1 MVVRIMD
8 DSHIEVAT
16 CVDFADCVLIASLS
30 GEESIASATR
40 LHCTGSSL
48 LDGAVGAI
56 EDKRMTD
63 RRSTIVKRQ
72 GGAR

>member
-1 MVVRIMD
+1 MD
-8 DSHIEVAT
+8 NSHIEVAT
-16 CVDFADCVLIASLS
+16 YVNFADCILIASLS
-30 GEESIASATR
+30 GEESIPPATGW
-40 LHCTGSSL
+40 HCTGGGL